1 MIKSIVINKEFLND
15 LCFRSD
21 PFFPRIM
28 ASASSGDQDDKK
40 KSSSGGGIRSGF
52 LGKTGTDDAP
62 LDKTYYNILNVP
74 PTATAS
80 EIKKAYYS
88 LSLQYHPDRT
98 QNLND
103 LTRREYAERFKLISQ
118 AYSKRTAWRFDLIL
132 FSFCRYS

>member
-1 MIKSIVINKEFLND
+1 MICVLSFFQIRP
-15 LCFRSD
+15 CFRL
-21 PFFPRIM
+21 M

-40 KSSSGGGIRSGF
+40 KSSTGGGIRSGF
-52 LGKTGTDDAP
+52 LGKTGTDEAP

-118 AYSKRTAWRFDLIL
+118 AYSKISPVKSPMISFV
-132 FSFCRYS
+132 FSRYSQ

>member
-1 MIKSIVINKEFLND
+1 
-15 LCFRSD
+15 
-21 PFFPRIM
+21 M
-28 ASASSGDQDDKK
+28 ASASSGDNDDKK
-40 KSSSGGGIRSGF
+40 KSSGGARSGF
-52 LGKTGTDDAP
+52 LGKTGTDEAP
-62 LDKTYYNILNVP
+62 LDKTYYNILNVS

-118 AYSKRTAWRFDLIL
+118 AYSKQKLAFL
-132 FSFCRYS
+132 FIYICSL